1 MAFLN
6 RNMHYAESTQ
16 LNPELN
22 IESAYGTSRRHN
34 WLVIVV
40 HVGVGAEA
48 AILVLEFGVPRC
60 RG

>member
-1 MAFLN
+1 
-6 RNMHYAESTQ
+6 MHYAESTQ